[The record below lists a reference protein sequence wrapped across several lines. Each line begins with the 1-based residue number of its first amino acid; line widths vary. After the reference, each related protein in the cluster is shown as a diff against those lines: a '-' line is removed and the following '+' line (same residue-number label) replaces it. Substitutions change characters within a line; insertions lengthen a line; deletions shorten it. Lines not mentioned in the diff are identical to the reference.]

1 MGYLAKKT
9 EAYASDA
16 FPRGSRLTNVHLD
29 GEMTGVEFAKYP
41 REQYPWS
48 RS

>member
-16 FPRGSRLTNVHLD
+16 FPRGSRLTDVHLD
-29 GEMTGVEFAKYP
+29 GEMTGVEFANCARK
-41 REQYPWS
+41 QYPWS